1 MTIIIK
7 LIGIIGLLLI
17 IAGIFQKNR
26 KQEDL
31 LFALGGVFL
40 LAYSINLKDI
50 IFSVLQ
56 IAFIISAIYNYSILK
71 KKIKKK
77 K

>member
-1 MTIIIK
+1 MSFIFKI
-7 LIGIIGLLLI
+7 IGIIGLLLI

-40 LAYSINLKDI
+40 LVYSINLKDV
-50 IFSVLQ
+50 IFSILQ
-56 IAFIISAIYNYSILK
+56 IAFIISAIYNYFSLK
-71 KKIKKK
+71 KKTKKK